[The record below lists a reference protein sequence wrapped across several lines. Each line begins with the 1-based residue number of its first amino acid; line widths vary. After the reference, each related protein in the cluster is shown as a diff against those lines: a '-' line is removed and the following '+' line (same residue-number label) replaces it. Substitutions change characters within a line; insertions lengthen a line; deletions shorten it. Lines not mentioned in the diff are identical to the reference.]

1 MWTSFILALSN
12 LSTLPQFT
20 QSKFLVCEEQF
31 YNLYYIKIQ
40 SYCLHWGCFGVSI
53 SLFTDWLISTT
64 IILKGGLAEL
74 LRLFVSLQV
83 QNFGTVCSSEQFF
96 TFTNWGKIKHFFI
109 SSQIHILKYIKKK
122 NPSNAL
128 FWLFLRKYHK
138 IIWILLDPATQFI
151 HGMEGI
157 SNQGLP
163 SFSVWIF

>member
-12 LSTLPQFT
+12 LSALPQFT

-74 LRLFVSLQV
+74 LRLFVSLQ
-83 QNFGTVCSSEQFF
+83 NFGTVCSSEQFF
-96 TFTNWGKIKHFFI
+96 TFTNWGKIKHF
-109 SSQIHILKYIKKK
+109 SYPHKYKYWNIKNK
-122 NPSNAL
+122 PSNAL

-163 SFSVWIF
+163 SLTVWIF

>member
-1 MWTSFILALSN
+1 MWTSFILDLSN

-20 QSKFLVCEEQF
+20 QSKFLVCEEQY

-40 SYCLHWGCFGVSI
+40 SYCLHWGYYGVSI
-53 SLFTDWLISTT
+53 PLFTNWFISTT

-83 QNFGTVCSSEQFF
+83 QNFGTVCFSEQFF

-109 SSQIHILKYIKKK
+109 SSQIHILKYK
-122 NPSNAL
+122 NISNAL

-157 SNQGLP
+157 SNQGLQ
-163 SFSVWIF
+163 SLTVWIF